1 MVDDAGALL
10 VLGSSLTVAS
20 GYRFVRHAA
29 KIGVPVA
36 IVNDGITRGDDLA
49 RLRLS
54 GQLGQVLTTLVAK
67 LDELGAVLARVDA

>member
-1 MVDDAGALL
+1 

-36 IVNDGITRGDDLA
+36 IVNDGITRGDHLA
-49 RLRLS
+49 HLRLA
-54 GQLGQVLTTLVAK
+54 GQLGRVLTALVAQ
-67 LDELGAVLARVDA
+67 LDEMGAVVARVDA